1 MAEVKILIEGYT
13 SANQPEGEKEKT
25 CPTITLVRTDELTI
39 IVDPG
44 VLASQEIIQTRL
56 AAEGLQIIDVNMVF
70 ITHSHLDHYR
80 NIGMFAEAPTLEFWG
95 LWQGNKVFERPQKLG
110 TDIEI
115 INTPGHSADSLT
127 MLVKTN
133 QGKIAICGDVFW
145 KENQPETDPYASD
158 PEALEKSRQQILA
171 QADWIIPGH
180 GKMYRVNK

>member
-13 SANQPEGEKEKT
+13 SADQSGGEGEKT
-25 CPTITLVRTDELTI
+25 CPTITLVRVNELVI
-39 IVDPG
+39 VVDPG
-44 VLASQEIIQTRL
+44 VLESQSLLRQRL
-56 AAEGLQIIDVNMVF
+56 AEEGLEVAAVNMVF

-80 NIGMFAEAPTLEFWG
+80 NIGMFTEAPTLEFWG
-95 LWQGNKVFERPQKLG
+95 LWRGNKVFERPKKLG

-127 MLVKTN
+127 MLVKTA

-145 KENQPETDPYASD
+145 KESQPEIDPYASD
-158 PEALEKSRQQILA
+158 PEALEKSRQQILT